1 MGIKVRSFAALP
13 RDVSLE
19 DLVPDDHFYR
29 RLEARLDLSFVREM
43 VAPLYAKGG
52 RPSVDPV
59 VFFKLQIVLFCED
72 LRSERQLMG
81 VVADRLSIR
90 WYLGYDLYEP
100 LPDHSTLTRIRERYG
115 LEVFR
120 AFFERIVQECVDAG
134 LVWGEE
140 LFFDS
145 TAVEANA
152 ANESVVARLA
162 AVETVEEHLGE
173 LFEGSPGETGPRPD
187 EKHEDARM
195 PPDAALPAAGDDAL
209 RAANHDRRDWISE
222 NGRPDRTVRR
232 GGYRRMSDGLVS
244 RTDPDATHT
253 GRARTTSRLGYNA
266 HYVVDGGKARVI
278 LSALVVPADVKDNLP
293 MLDLLWRTCFRWG
306 LRPHHVTGDSIY
318 GSLQNIKAVEEA
330 GIRAFMPVR
339 DWTHNAPGSFSKK
352 DFRYDEGRNLYV
364 CPAGEELRHIGN
376 SYTERAAKY
385 RADPAICN
393 SCALK
398 AKCTSADSG
407 RLLRRSFDERYA
419 EGVRAY
425 HETEACK
432 KAMRKRQVWIEPLFG
447 EAKQWHGMERM
458 RLRTLE
464 RANCEVLM
472 TASGQNIK
480 RLLEFGGRGPRRPA
494 QVAALRPPARPPL
507 HLDRQRHGRCRRSLA
522 QYRGVSQHAGRL
534 AELRLIRVLGSAL
547 WATLQVGSK
556 TDT

>member
-1 MGIKVRSFAALP
+1 MMGTKIRSFAPMP
-13 RDVSLE
+13 RDLSLE
-19 DLVPDDHFYR
+19 HLVTEDNFYR
-29 RLEARLDLSFVREM
+29 RLEARLDLSFVREI

-90 WYLGYDLYEP
+90 WYLGYDLHEP
-100 LPDHSTLTRIRERYG
+100 FPDHSTLTRIRERYG

-120 AFFERIVQECVDAG
+120 AFFETIVQMCVDAG

-162 AVETVEEHLGE
+162 AVDAVEEHLGE
-173 LFEGSPGETGPRPD
+173 LFEDSPGETGPRSD
-187 EKHEDARM
+187 EQHEDTPR
-195 PPDAALPAAGDDAL
+195 PPDAALPMAGDEAL

-222 NGRPDRTVRR
+222 NGRPDRTVSR
-232 GGYRRMSDGLVS
+232 GGYRRMSDGLLS

-318 GSLQNIKAVEEA
+318 GSL
-330 GIRAFMPVR
+330 
-339 DWTHNAPGSFSKK
+339 
-352 DFRYDEGRNLYV
+352 
-364 CPAGEELRHIGN
+364 
-376 SYTERAAKY
+376 
-385 RADPAICN
+385 
-393 SCALK
+393 
-398 AKCTSADSG
+398 
-407 RLLRRSFDERYA
+407 LRRSFDERYA
-419 EGVRAY
+419 ERVRAY

-447 EAKQWHGMERM
+447 EAKQWHGMGRM

-464 RANCEVLM
+464 RANCEVLIS
-472 TASGQNIK
+472 ASGQNIK
-480 RLLEFGGRGPRRPA
+480 RLLEFGGGGPRRPA
-494 QVAALRPPARPPL
+494 QVAALRPPTRPPL
-507 HLDRQRHGRCRRSLA
+507 HLDRQRHGGHRRSLA
-522 QYRGVSQHAGRL
+522 RYRGVFQHAAGFSAVQHSPVPLPEALGTGRGMFSPR
-534 AELRLIRVLGSAL
+534 EQ
-547 WATLQVGSK
+547 TLFEAQTTVCE
-556 TDT
+556 